1 MVTIL
6 TKHADCLD
14 LVVYFVDFLPWCD
27 KHIMKNEGSLST
39 SCMARRETHK
49 VSQIRKDPPGANQKG
64 HQIDQAPKEGCE
76 MTDVDANV
84 SEPAVAVGKG
94 RKSVR
99 NVFVALGLM
108 AVIPAL
114 FATFEAGDISKYGW
128 YATHP
133 FMMVIA
139 SAIVAIFARS
149 FWDVLVTSGFL
160 SNLLAVF
167 WEIVVAIAPTVF
179 WISVFFL
186 PAGILVLPY
195 YLPILF
201 ISGFIMRAYQE

>member
-1 MVTIL
+1 
-6 TKHADCLD
+6 
-14 LVVYFVDFLPWCD
+14 
-27 KHIMKNEGSLST
+27 
-39 SCMARRETHK
+39 
-49 VSQIRKDPPGANQKG
+49 
-64 HQIDQAPKEGCE
+64 

-108 AVIPAL
+108 AVMPFVGATYSYDTPFSIVTDPAFL
-114 FATFEAGDISKYGW
+114 GVVGI
-128 YATHP
+128 
-133 FMMVIA
+133 
-139 SAIVAIFARS
+139 IVAIFSRS
-149 FWDVLVTSGFL
+149 FWDVLVTNGFL